1 MSVQEFINRL
11 LEVTQ
16 SQGPAL
22 QGQNVYN
29 IPTEAVTLIASQ
41 TDINQAISIASEYV
55 PVNIITEALSSGYGS
70 SSQFDPLNPEDSRA
84 RALLGL
90 ETPGYLGIVDDN
102 YVSPKGADA
111 NEYYFASDAV
121 ELIRGKS
128 PDIVA
133 DVQAD
138 LVNIGLLSPGQ
149 FVPGVWQE
157 RDAVAF
163 TKVLELQNSLGVPAG
178 KKATSWEEAMDV
190 LLNTTLP
197 SYQQERVYLAPDYN
211 KVAKSINSL
220 FASEL
225 GREPEQYELQLLAN
239 QYNADTK
246 AKFAQEEELKAVGA
260 MQEVV
265 TGEQLMEGSYGN
277 HAITE
282 LEAKIEEEGL
292 TAIDPSA
299 RLYDTFRSIT
309 EKERERLGR
318 SADIQKSNQLILNSI
333 IGAPWN
339 R

>member
-22 QGQNVYN
+22 EGQNVYN

-41 TDINQAISIASEYV
+41 NDINQAISIASEYV
-55 PVNIITEALSSGYGS
+55 PVNIITEALSASYGALS
-70 SSQFDPLNPEDSRA
+70 EFDPLNPEDSRA

-90 ETPGYLGIVDDN
+90 ETPQYLGIVDDN

-111 NEYYFASDAV
+111 NDYYFANDA
-121 ELIRGKS
+121 IDYFRGKS
-128 PDIVA
+128 PDVIA
-133 DVQAD
+133 DIQAD
-138 LVNIGLLSPGQ
+138 LVNIGYLSPGQ
-149 FVPGVWQE
+149 FVPGLWGE
-157 RDAVAF
+157 KEAVAM
-163 TKVLELQNSLGVPAG
+163 TAVLKVQNSLGVPSG
-178 KKATSWEEAMDV
+178 KKATAWEEAMDV

-197 SYQQERVYLAPDYN
+197 SYQQERVYLAPDYS

-246 AKFAQEEELKAVGA
+246 AKFKQEEELKAIGA
-260 MQEVV
+260 MPEMV
-265 TGEQLMEGSYGN
+265 TGEQLIEGSYGN

-282 LEAKIEEEGL
+282 VEAKIEEEGL

-333 IGAPWN
+333 IGAPW

>member
-22 QGQNVYN
+22 EGQNVYN

-41 TDINQAISIASEYV
+41 NDINQAISIASEYV
-55 PVNIITEALSSGYGS
+55 PVNIITEALSASYGALS
-70 SSQFDPLNPEDSRA
+70 EFDPLNPEDSRA

-90 ETPGYLGIVDDN
+90 DTPQYLGIVDEN
-102 YVSPKGADA
+102 YVPPKGADA
-111 NEYYFASDAV
+111 KDFYYANDA
-121 ELIRGKS
+121 IDYFRGKS
-128 PDIVA
+128 PDVIA
-133 DVQAD
+133 DIQAD
-138 LVNIGLLSPGQ
+138 LVNIGYLSPGQ
-149 FVPGVWQE
+149 FVPGLWGE
-157 RDAVAF
+157 KDAVAM
-163 TKVLELQNSLGVPAG
+163 TAVLKVQNTLGVPSG
-178 KKATSWEEAMDV
+178 KKATAWEEAMEV
-190 LLNTTLP
+190 LLNTNLP
-197 SYQQERVYLAPDYN
+197 TYQQEQVYLPPDYS

-246 AKFAQEEELKAVGA
+246 AKFKQEEELKAIGA
-260 MQEVV
+260 MPEMV
-265 TGEQLMEGSYGN
+265 TGEQLIEGSYGN

-282 LEAKIEEEGL
+282 VEAKIEEEGL

-333 IGAPWN
+333 IGAPW

>member
-11 LEVTQ
+11 LEITQ

-41 TDINQAISIASEYV
+41 TDINEAMAIASEYV
-55 PVNIITEALSSGYGS
+55 PPTIILEALSSGYGA
-70 SSQFDPLNPEDSRA
+70 SSQFDPNNPEESRA
-84 RALLGL
+84 RVMGGL
-90 ETPGYLGIVDDN
+90 DTPQYLGIVDDN

-111 NEYYFASDAV
+111 NDYYFATDAV
-121 ELIRGKS
+121 DLISGKS
-128 PDIVA
+128 PDVIA

-157 RDAVAF
+157 RDAIAF
-163 TKVLELQNSLGVPAG
+163 TKVLALQNSLGVPAG
-178 KKATSWEEAMDV
+178 KKATSWEEAIDV

-239 QYNADTK
+239 QYNSDTK
-246 AKFAQEEELKAVGA
+246 AKFSQEEELKAVGA
-260 MQEVV
+260 MPEVV

-282 LEAKIEEEGL
+282 VEAKIEEEGL